1 MARLLIKKVNRYNAF
16 EQKSYQD
23 MLILHKPSPTH
34 IYNQVL
40 LVELKNKENTDHD

>member
-34 IYNQVL
+34 IYNQVIARSTL
-40 LVELKNKENTDHD
+40 HTTIN